1 MSCLLLF
8 GAMFIMLSL
17 LSHAHPA
24 GQTKEQNIPSRQ
36 KMLHINRDLLIIHF
50 KRFIPFTLL
59 LTLFAVVITFLLSQ
73 QRGECARRPPCA
85 SHCALAARAAQC
97 GWGHVGRPVCSGVRP
112 GGERGGALCIAGLQG

>member
-73 QRGECARRPPCA
+73 QRASALDAHRARRTRWLHARCDWGWGGLCARCE
-85 SHCALAARAAQC
+85 
-97 GWGHVGRPVCSGVRP
+97 